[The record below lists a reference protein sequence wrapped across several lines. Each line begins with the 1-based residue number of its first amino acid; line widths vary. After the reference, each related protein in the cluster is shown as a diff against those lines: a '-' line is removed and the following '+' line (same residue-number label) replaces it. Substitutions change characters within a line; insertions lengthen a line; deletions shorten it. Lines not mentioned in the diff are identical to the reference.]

1 MFQTDRA
8 TWERAWA
15 KREKMI
21 LKLKWFPV
29 TEIWHLRSN
38 RAQGLRGKE
47 RKCSLGQQPRG
58 GHVARPGSQ
67 ASPHW
72 EWRGIVR
79 FKSSVQLQALIIF
92 AAGQSPALCPD
103 LQQVKLWAYVRR
115 PCSAT
120 QNGPQRRRTGLR
132 PGLLSTWGL
141 CSILLIWSRF
151 YLRMWMLEE
160 IK

>member
-47 RKCSLGQQPRG
+47 RKCSLVSNLGVDTWPGQAPRPVLTENGEESSDSRALFSCRHWSSLLQVRVLPFAQIFNKLSSGLTSGGPAVPLRMGHRG
-58 GHVARPGSQ
+58 GARGWGQDYCPPG
-67 ASPHW
+67 ASA
-72 EWRGIVR
+72 V
-79 FKSSVQLQALIIF
+79 FSS
-92 AAGQSPALCPD
+92 SDPA
-103 LQQVKLWAYVRR
+103 
-115 PCSAT
+115 SI
-120 QNGPQRRRTGLR
+120 
-132 PGLLSTWGL
+132 WG
-141 CSILLIWSRF
+141 CG
-151 YLRMWMLEE
+151 Y
-160 IK
+160 